1 MVMRTLGMGR
11 ANDDVVVDA
20 RLLFRPDDD
29 LLTDFRRRMDSA
41 LKVLREQEEAA
52 RQQEGRR

>member
-1 MVMRTLGMGR
+1 MRTLGMGR